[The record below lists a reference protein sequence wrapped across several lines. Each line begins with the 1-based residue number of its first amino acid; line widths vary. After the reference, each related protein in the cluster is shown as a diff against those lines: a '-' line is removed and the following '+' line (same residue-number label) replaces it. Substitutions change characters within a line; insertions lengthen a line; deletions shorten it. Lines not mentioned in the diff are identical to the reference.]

1 MEKSIKG
8 TRTEQN
14 LLKAFAGESQ
24 ARSRYVFFA
33 SKAKKEGYE
42 QIAGVFAET
51 AEQEKEH
58 AERFF
63 KFLEGGDVEITASY
77 PTGPIGTT
85 AENLLAAAKGEN
97 EEWDVLYREFGKVAE
112 EEGFTEIAT
121 AFKMI
126 ATVEAEHERRYLKLL
141 SRLTDGNFFKRDG
154 KIWWQ
159 CRNCG
164 FVIEAEQAPPA
175 SIPRPISSRRRRTI
189 SPPCGPHTSPVS
201 SETGLFYF
209 RCMCG
214 RANIRPPE
222 T

>member
-85 AENLLAAAKGEN
+85 AENLLAAAKGEK
-97 EEWDVLYREFGKVAE
+97 EEWDVLYREFAKVAE
-112 EEGFTEIAT
+112 EEGFIEIAT

-126 ATVEAEHERRYLKLL
+126 STVEAE
-141 SRLTDGNFFKRDG
+141 
-154 KIWWQ
+154 IWWQ

-164 FVIEAEQAPPA
+164 FVIEAEEAPKLCPACKHPQA
-175 SIPRPISSRRRRTI
+175 
-189 SPPCGPHTSPVS
+189 
-201 SETGLFYF
+201 YF
-209 RCMCG
+209 EPKKE
-214 RANIRPPE
+214 NY
-222 T
+222 

>member
-14 LLKAFAGESQ
+14 LLKSFAGESQ

-63 KFLEGGDVEITASY
+63 KFLEGGMVEITASF
-77 PTGPIGTT
+77 PAGVIGTT
-85 AENLLAAAKGEN
+85 RENLAAAADGEN
-97 EEWDVLYREFGKVAE
+97 EEWTELYPDFADIAE
-112 EEGFTEIAT
+112 DEGFKHIAV
-121 AFKMI
+121 AWRMI
-126 ATVEAEHERRYLKLL
+126 AKVEAEHEKRYRKLL
-141 SRLTDGNFFKRDG
+141 ENMQKEQVFRKDEEID
-154 KIWWQ
+154 WQ

-164 FVIEAEQAPPA
+164 YVHTGKTAPGKCPACEHPQA
-175 SIPRPISSRRRRTI
+175 
-189 SPPCGPHTSPVS
+189 
-201 SETGLFYF
+201 YF
-209 RCMCG
+209 EPKKR
-214 RANIRPPE
+214 NY
-222 T
+222 

>member
-24 ARSRYVFFA
+24 ARSRYVFFS

-85 AENLLAAAKGEN
+85 AENLLAAAKGEK
-97 EEWDVLYREFGKVAE
+97 EEWDVLYREFAKVAE
-112 EEGFTEIAT
+112 EEGFIEIAT

-126 ATVEAEHERRYLKLL
+126 STVEAEHERRYLKLL
-141 SRLTDGNFFKRDG
+141 SRLTDGPSS
-154 KIWWQ
+154 
-159 CRNCG
+159 
-164 FVIEAEQAPPA
+164 APPA
-175 SIPRPISSRRRRTI
+175 STRRLTSNPRRRTI
-189 SPPCGPHTSPVS
+189 NFCRDKHGAGTRLRPCPCVFLFTGACPKIFAYGGRLRNLYYLCRIGK
-201 SETGLFYF
+201 SE
-209 RCMCG
+209 
-214 RANIRPPE
+214 
-222 T
+222 